1 MSQYGTALK
10 GHWRFSGS
18 LVEAKKRGQST
29 TEILKKKK
37 KMSELVQGQL
47 LGINVIGDSGN
58 GVGTLC
64 FRERYSP
71 QQLPISIAGTHHLK
85 ALDWKEMG
93 S

>member
-1 MSQYGTALK
+1 MGQYCAALK
-10 GHWRFSGS
+10 SHWRFSGN

-29 TEILKKKK
+29 TEILEK

-64 FRERYSP
+64 FRGRYSP
-71 QQLPISIAGTHHLK
+71 QQLPTSIAGTHHLK
-85 ALDWKEMG
+85 SLDWKEMG

>member
-1 MSQYGTALK
+1 
-10 GHWRFSGS
+10 
-18 LVEAKKRGQST
+18 
-29 TEILKKKK
+29 
-37 KMSELVQGQL
+37 MSELVQGQL

-64 FRERYSP
+64 FRGRYSP
-71 QQLPISIAGTHHLK
+71 QQLPTSIAGTHHLK

>member
-1 MSQYGTALK
+1 
-10 GHWRFSGS
+10 
-18 LVEAKKRGQST
+18 
-29 TEILKKKK
+29 
-37 KMSELVQGQL
+37 MSELVQGQL

>member
-1 MSQYGTALK
+1 MCSSERPLEIFRKFGRGK
-10 GHWRFSGS
+10 
-18 LVEAKKRGQST
+18 EKRPVYNRDI
-29 TEILKKKK
+29 EK

-71 QQLPISIAGTHHLK
+71 QQLPTSAAGTHHLK

-93 S
+93 C